1 MDTVGSRELIIEGP
15 VIKVGDNIDTD
26 VIIPARYLVYTD
38 PSILA
43 KHAMEPLIPNF
54 FEKASKGVVLV
65 AGRGF
70 GMGSS
75 REQAAIALKAAGV
88 RAVLAESFARIFYR
102 NAINNGLPVLVV
114 PGVSKEVNDGDFV
127 RVNVSTGEVVINNGQ
142 RLLRAKPI
150 TGMALEI
157 LISGGLLEYIKS
169 RGVSGNI

>member
-142 RLLRAKPI
+142 RLLR
-150 TGMALEI
+150 L
-157 LISGGLLEYIKS
+157 
-169 RGVSGNI
+169 NQ